1 MKSKKLTLLI
11 LGIVLFLVGL
21 IWILASVG
29 FWFNWLILVV
39 GVVLFVLS
47 MVGKEKAAPVA
58 PMAAAS
64 ETSVEEA
71 PKEEM

>member
-21 IWILASVG
+21 IWILASAG
-29 FWFNWLILVV
+29 FWLNWLILVV

-47 MVGKEKAAPVA
+47 MVGKENASPVA
-58 PMAAAS
+58 PMGATPEAP
-64 ETSVEEA
+64 VEEA
-71 PKEEM
+71 PREEM